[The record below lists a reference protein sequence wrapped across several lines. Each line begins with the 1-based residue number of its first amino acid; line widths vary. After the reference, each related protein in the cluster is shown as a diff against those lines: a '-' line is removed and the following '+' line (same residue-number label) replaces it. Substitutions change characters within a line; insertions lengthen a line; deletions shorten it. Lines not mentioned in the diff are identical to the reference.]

1 VTNYDESTQRPGRRA
16 IALDAVL
23 LGVALGFLIWLMA
36 SLPVR
41 PQWYD
46 WLGVT
51 AWAILSVLEL
61 ISLVKVIRRRW
72 AKEPVRKV
80 TGYLDREGDRWEVL
94 PEAYLTIEGIG
105 TFPLEYVERE
115 FGPLTPIH
123 P

>member
-1 VTNYDESTQRPGRRA
+1 MPGRRA
-16 IALDAVL
+16 IAINAVL
-23 LGVALGFLIWLMA
+23 LGVALGFLIWLVA

-72 AKEPVRKV
+72 AKDPVRKV

-94 PEAYLTIEGIG
+94 PEAYGESYLANEEVG
-105 TFPLEYVERE
+105 TFPLEYVSQE
-115 FGPLTPIH
+115 FGPL
-123 P
+123 